1 MSDLKEV
8 PNFESAVRV
17 FAYHQ
22 QLESPVA
29 FCQAVF
35 LVASKL
41 KQAQDLD
48 CVNGIFDAMGKNVGA
63 AKFDQVAFPA
73 QRISSFTDFVSANF
87 NYYPGSKIIKL

>member
-1 MSDLKEV
+1 M
-8 PNFESAVRV
+8 ESAVRV

-41 KQAQDLD
+41 PAKHDVD
-48 CVNGIFDAMGKNVGA
+48 CVNGIFDAIGKNVGMA
-63 AKFDQVAFPA
+63 VIEQVAFPA

-87 NYYPGSKIIKL
+87 YYYPGTKIIKI